1 MSVQECSCECSCEK
15 SCEKSCGDPSAR
27 PVQKARVQRAQL
39 VMREAESRASAV
51 VSMPDFTRVSKHEFR
66 KTATRADRMAVTA
79 KSIRA
84 QLQAADCQSSQLA
97 GERVHDPSHDVMHEP
112 SHDVMPAPQPAPPI
126 TPVDGLRVPLGD
138 ADSGGVSGGLLC
150 GVLHEICGICMPV
163 RRRDGAQ
170 DGAQDGPQV
179 RGDEWIVPFGCLLHI
194 LQCIRSGG
202 FVHRS
207 NRKIDGPIGRMKTS
221 VQQGTRNLSVLL
233 ERGIAWIGDKV
244 HPHPNALRDDPGQGF
259 FEGEP
264 DALLTQSVF
273 IGDAS
278 DSRAACGQRPSR
290 SGVRSGRDDALYA
303 RVCNRVWCVE
313 QALRLG
319 GAGVVIVDGSGFDSM
334 AWRRLQ
340 LAILESSKDSSLWP
354 CSGGACSQWGAK
366 PLVLVVTAP
375 CAAGGL
381 RARGCSA
388 STRWSVHPAR
398 GGDFCW
404 RMTLKAM
411 RGNAFRVH
419 DDDRERACADAR
431 SLLESGALCI
441 DIARPRASRFAQVWA
456 DLSDR
461 MAEAIHD
468 ESIHE
473 GPAQCG
479 TLAA

>member
-1 MSVQECSCECSCEK
+1 
-15 SCEKSCGDPSAR
+15 
-27 PVQKARVQRAQL
+27 
-39 VMREAESRASAV
+39 MREAESRASAV

-97 GERVHDPSHDVMHEP
+97 GERVHEPSHDVMHEP
-112 SHDVMPAPQPAPPI
+112 SHDVMPAPPI
-126 TPVDGLRVPLGD
+126 TPMDGLRVPLGD
-138 ADSGGVSGGLLC
+138 ADSGSVSGGLLC

-163 RRRDGAQ
+163 RRRDGAR

-221 VQQGTRNLSVLL
+221 VQHGTRNLSLLL

-244 HPHPNALRDDPGQGF
+244 HPHPNALRDDLGQEF

-290 SGVRSGRDDALYA
+290 SAVRSGRDHALYA

-319 GAGVVIVDGSGFDSM
+319 SAGVVIVDGSGFDSM

-354 CSGGACSQWGAK
+354 CSGGSCSQWGAK

-461 MAEAIHD
+461 MAEVIHD
-468 ESIHE
+468 QSIHE
-473 GPAQCG
+473 GPAHCG

>member
-1 MSVQECSCECSCEK
+1 M
-15 SCEKSCGDPSAR
+15 
-27 PVQKARVQRAQL
+27 
-39 VMREAESRASAV
+39 
-51 VSMPDFTRVSKHEFR
+51 
-66 KTATRADRMAVTA
+66 
-79 KSIRA
+79 
-84 QLQAADCQSSQLA
+84 
-97 GERVHDPSHDVMHEP
+97 
-112 SHDVMPAPQPAPPI
+112 
-126 TPVDGLRVPLGD
+126 
-138 ADSGGVSGGLLC
+138 
-150 GVLHEICGICMPV
+150 
-163 RRRDGAQ
+163 
-170 DGAQDGPQV
+170 
-179 RGDEWIVPFGCLLHI
+179 
-194 LQCIRSGG
+194 
-202 FVHRS
+202 HRS

-340 LAILESSKDSSLWP
+340 LAISESSKDSSLWP
-354 CSGGACSQWGAK
+354 CSRGACSQWGAK

-398 GGDFCW
+398 GSDFCW

>member
-1 MSVQECSCECSCEK
+1 
-15 SCEKSCGDPSAR
+15 
-27 PVQKARVQRAQL
+27 
-39 VMREAESRASAV
+39 MREAESRASAV

-97 GERVHDPSHDVMHEP
+97 GERVHEPSHDVMHEPSHDVMHEPSHDVMHEP
-112 SHDVMPAPQPAPPI
+112 SHDVMPAPQPASPI
-126 TPVDGLRVPLGD
+126 TPVDGLRVPIGD

-163 RRRDGAQ
+163 RRRDGARDGAQ

-207 NRKIDGPIGRMKTS
+207 NRKIDGSIGRMKTS
-221 VQQGTRNLSVLL
+221 VQHGTRNLSVLL

-278 DSRAACGQRPSR
+278 DRRAACGQRPSR
-290 SGVRSGRDDALYA
+290 LAVRSGRDEALYA

-354 CSGGACSQWGAK
+354 CSGGSCSQWGAK

-388 STRWSVHPAR
+388 STRWSIHPAR

-411 RGNAFRVH
+411 RGSAFRVH
-419 DDDRERACADAR
+419 EDGRDGENEGESEGVDRTQDAR

-461 MAEAIHD
+461 MAEVIHD

-473 GPAQCG
+473 GPAHCG

>member
-1 MSVQECSCECSCEK
+1 
-15 SCEKSCGDPSAR
+15 
-27 PVQKARVQRAQL
+27 
-39 VMREAESRASAV
+39 
-51 VSMPDFTRVSKHEFR
+51 MPDFTRVSKHEFR

-97 GERVHDPSHDVMHEP
+97 GERVHEPSHDVMHEPSHDVMHEPSHDVMHEPSHDVMHEP
-112 SHDVMPAPQPAPPI
+112 SHDVMPAPQPASPI
-126 TPVDGLRVPLGD
+126 TPVDGLRVPIGD

-163 RRRDGAQ
+163 RRRDGAR

-207 NRKIDGPIGRMKTS
+207 NRKIDGSIGRMKTS

-290 SGVRSGRDDALYA
+290 SAVRSGRDHALYA

-354 CSGGACSQWGAK
+354 CSGGSCSQWGAK

-388 STRWSVHPAR
+388 STRWSVHPVR

-411 RGNAFRVH
+411 RGSAFRVH
-419 DDDRERACADAR
+419 DDDRDGESESKRVDRTQDAR

-473 GPAQCG
+473 GPAHCG

>member
-97 GERVHDPSHDVMHEP
+97 GERVHDPSHDVM
-112 SHDVMPAPQPAPPI
+112 PAPQPAPPI

-163 RRRDGAQ
+163 RRRDGSQ

-221 VQQGTRNLSVLL
+221 VQQGTRNLSVLI

-290 SGVRSGRDDALYA
+290 SGVRSGRDHALYA

-319 GAGVVIVDGSGFDSM
+319 SAGVVIVDGSGFDSM

-340 LAILESSKDSSLWP
+340 LAISESSKDSSLWP
-354 CSGGACSQWGAK
+354 CSGGSCSQWGAK

-381 RARGCSA
+381 RSRGCSA

-419 DDDRERACADAR
+419 DDDREGEGERVDRTQDAR

>member
-1 MSVQECSCECSCEK
+1 MSVQEC

-97 GERVHDPSHDVMHEP
+97 DERVHDVIHDVI
-112 SHDVMPAPQPAPPI
+112 HDVMPAPQPAPPI
-126 TPVDGLRVPLGD
+126 TPVDGLRVPIGD

-163 RRRDGAQ
+163 RRR

-259 FEGEP
+259 FEGEL